1 VRRFGGTVDKFTGD
15 GIMALF
21 GAPAAQED
29 HARRACHAAWHLARA
44 MHAYA
49 EELRT
54 PREWTSTWATSEIAT
69 RPPHRTALPT
79 LGHPLRDEKA
89 CNEARQSGSPEITMN
104 RLEGKVAVVTGG
116 AGDIGV
122 ATAKKLVSEGARILL
137 VDLAESALREAAR
150 SIGSDVVTIQPGDVT
165 KPDDNERMIQTAVE
179 RLGGVDVFV
188 ASAGIEG
195 TVKPIPDYPV
205 ETFDKV
211 IAVNVRGVWLGMKYG
226 IPAIAKRGGGSIIVL
241 SSIAGLHG
249 FAGVSPYV
257 TSKHAVIGMV
267 RTAALECARL
277 KIRVNT
283 VNPSPIETRMMH
295 RVERLVRP
303 APATGRQQHSLE
315 EGFAPGGGAEAK
327 KGFEAAIPLGRYG
340 TPEEVADIVCFLASD
355 ESRFCTGGIYSVDG
369 GMSAT

>member
-1 VRRFGGTVDKFTGD
+1 
-15 GIMALF
+15 M
-21 GAPAAQED
+21 
-29 HARRACHAAWHLARA
+29 
-44 MHAYA
+44 
-49 EELRT
+49 
-54 PREWTSTWATSEIAT
+54 S
-69 RPPHRTALPT
+69 
-79 LGHPLRDEKA
+79 
-89 CNEARQSGSPEITMN
+89 

-150 SIGSDVVTIQPGDVT
+150 SIGSEAVTIQPGDVT

-188 ASAGIEG
+188 ANAGIEG

-211 IAVNVRGVWLGMKYG
+211 IAVNVRGVWLGMKYA
-226 IPAIAKRGGGSIIVL
+226 IPAIAKRGGGSIVVL
-241 SSIAGLHG
+241 SSIAGLRG
-249 FAGVSPYV
+249 LAGVSPYV

-267 RTAALECARL
+267 RTAALECARS

-295 RVERLVRP
+295 RIERLVQP
-303 APATGRQQHSLE
+303 APAEGRQQHSLE
-315 EGFAPGGGAEAK
+315 EGLAPGAGARAK
-327 KGFEAAIPLGRYG
+327 KGFEAIIPLARYG

-355 ESRFCTGGIYSVDG
+355 ESRFCTGGVYSVDG